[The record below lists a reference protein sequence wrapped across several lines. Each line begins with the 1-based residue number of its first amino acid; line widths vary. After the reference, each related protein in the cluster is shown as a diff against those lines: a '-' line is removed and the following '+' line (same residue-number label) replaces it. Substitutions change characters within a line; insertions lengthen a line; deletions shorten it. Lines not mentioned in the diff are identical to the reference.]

1 MATIKQIDNRWLIE
15 GDVLMDDA
23 NDLLMQSNQFD
34 LQSEQFIDFAQVS
47 EVDTAAVS
55 LMLEWRRRAL
65 AEDKQVVFD
74 HLPHGLVSLTA
85 LYGVNEILS

>member
-65 AEDKQVVFD
+65 AEDKQVIFD